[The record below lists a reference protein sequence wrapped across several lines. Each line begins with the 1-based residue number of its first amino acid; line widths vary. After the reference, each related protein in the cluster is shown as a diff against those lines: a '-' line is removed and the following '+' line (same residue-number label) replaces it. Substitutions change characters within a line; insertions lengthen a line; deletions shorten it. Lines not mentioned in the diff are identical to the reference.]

1 MGGCWGGDRKTHEP
15 IYVSGEVSLVCL
27 MPLRFSYPVYVYPIL
42 KRDLHLNFNNNI
54 FPSLNKIYLNK
65 ESSIW
70 KENKFCFLLSI
81 IMDSWLFTVFLK
93 IKCNPD
99 FLFEAKPVTFFTC
112 VDSFKLA
119 SMSSQ
124 CFEKHPCLLENSRF
138 IFKNIF

>member
-1 MGGCWGGDRKTHEP
+1 M
-15 IYVSGEVSLVCL
+15 
-27 MPLRFSYPVYVYPIL
+27 
-42 KRDLHLNFNNNI
+42 
-54 FPSLNKIYLNK
+54 
-65 ESSIW
+65 
-70 KENKFCFLLSI
+70 SI

-138 IFKNIF
+138 IFKNIFLMFSILIDFFQISKSPYTNWNKWNIIKIHTEKVDHFCSFPNKVARIKEICIFCHIFLHSKTNVQGLPWWSSG